1 MGTRKT
7 DRLQKLS
14 LMVELVN
21 MSRISEKVM
30 AVVAAVARREVCVQ
44 LDRGNVRGNSKF
56 LSDPGPIIV
65 TD

>member
-30 AVVAAVARREVCVQ
+30 AVVAAVARREGRRSLGGGGV
-44 LDRGNVRGNSKF
+44 VRRMGGERIAK
-56 LSDPGPIIV
+56 
-65 TD
+65 

>member
-30 AVVAAVARREVCVQ
+30 AVVAAVARREGRRS
-44 LDRGNVRGNSKF
+44 LGG
-56 LSDPGPIIV
+56 GG
-65 TD
+65 